1 MLSDLNTIV
10 QFFSALY
17 VTIAIDNMMFNR
29 FWTPDVFAVVENALK
44 KFDFALSTPK
54 QKELLNVIKN
64 RSVEIDTRARREGA
78 FYLMLCVSLL
88 IYFAFEGLL
97 SETNQCRCCF
107 VILMDMAMVFG
118 LYIIGAFEWKRW
130 WEVWFRYIFA
140 VIAAFV
146 WLYLTSNASLK
157 ILSLKDFA
165 ISKNVSITFLA
176 RILIILVFLVPIVM
190 RIVIN
195 WLYSTVYVKYLDVR
209 LTEEYVA
216 YQNTKKAIRSK
227 NKDLC
232 DFRYDGVYKEVFFS
246 ADKSQDNVETVL
258 VNKLLDY
265 LSFACK
271 PVRVLELLCY
281 RFSADYR
288 NDNNNVSKGN
298 EEASYELP
306 E

>member
-54 QKELLNVIKN
+54 QQELLNVIKN
-64 RSVEIDTRARREGA
+64 RSVEIDTSARREGA

-165 ISKNVSITFLA
+165 ISK
-176 RILIILVFLVPIVM
+176 M
-190 RIVIN
+190 
-195 WLYSTVYVKYLDVR
+195 YL
-209 LTEEYVA
+209 LHSWQEY
-216 YQNTKKAIRSK
+216 
-227 NKDLC
+227 
-232 DFRYDGVYKEVFFS
+232 
-246 ADKSQDNVETVL
+246 
-258 VNKLLDY
+258 
-265 LSFACK
+265 
-271 PVRVLELLCY
+271 
-281 RFSADYR
+281 
-288 NDNNNVSKGN
+288 
-298 EEASYELP
+298 
-306 E
+306 

>member
-1 MLSDLNTIV
+1 M
-10 QFFSALY
+10 
-17 VTIAIDNMMFNR
+17 
-29 FWTPDVFAVVENALK
+29 
-44 KFDFALSTPK
+44 
-54 QKELLNVIKN
+54 
-64 RSVEIDTRARREGA
+64 
-78 FYLMLCVSLL
+78 
-88 IYFAFEGLL
+88 
-97 SETNQCRCCF
+97 
-107 VILMDMAMVFG
+107 
-118 LYIIGAFEWKRW
+118 
-130 WEVWFRYIFA
+130 
-140 VIAAFV
+140 
-146 WLYLTSNASLK
+146 
-157 ILSLKDFA
+157 KDFA

-232 DFRYDGVYKEVFFS
+232 DLRYDGVYKEVF
-246 ADKSQDNVETVL
+246 
-258 VNKLLDY
+258 
-265 LSFACK
+265 
-271 PVRVLELLCY
+271 
-281 RFSADYR
+281 FSADYR

>member
-54 QKELLNVIKN
+54 QQELLNVIKN
-64 RSVEIDTRARREGA
+64 RSVEIDTSARREGA

-97 SETNQCRCCF
+97 SETNQCICCF

-157 ILSLKDFA
+157 ILSMKDFA

-246 ADKSQDNVETVL
+246 ADK
-258 VNKLLDY
+258 
-265 LSFACK
+265 
-271 PVRVLELLCY
+271 
-281 RFSADYR
+281 
-288 NDNNNVSKGN
+288 
-298 EEASYELP
+298 
-306 E
+306 

>member
-54 QKELLNVIKN
+54 QQELLNVIKN
-64 RSVEIDTRARREGA
+64 RSVEIDTSARREGA

-97 SETNQCRCCF
+97 SETNQCICCF

-157 ILSLKDFA
+157 ILSMKDFA
-165 ISKNVSITFLA
+165 ISKNVSI
-176 RILIILVFLVPIVM
+176 LI
-190 RIVIN
+190 
-195 WLYSTVYVKYLDVR
+195 
-209 LTEEYVA
+209 
-216 YQNTKKAIRSK
+216 
-227 NKDLC
+227 
-232 DFRYDGVYKEVFFS
+232 S
-246 ADKSQDNVETVL
+246 ATL
-258 VNKLLDY
+258 
-265 LSFACK
+265 
-271 PVRVLELLCY
+271 
-281 RFSADYR
+281 
-288 NDNNNVSKGN
+288 
-298 EEASYELP
+298 
-306 E
+306 

>member
-1 MLSDLNTIV
+1 MLDKIPFKVSARTARLIGRENVATAKGAIIELVKNGYDADSPFSIV
-10 QFFSALY
+10 L
-17 VTIAIDNMMFNR
+17 IDNRYGVYHNR
-29 FWTPDVFAVVENALK
+29 LDKELYEKYLSLGIEESLLTSIYQLNEDAYYERPDVDIEK
-44 KFDFALSTPK
+44 
-54 QKELLNVIKN
+54 
-64 RSVEIDTRARREGA
+64 
-78 FYLMLCVSLL
+78 
-88 IYFAFEGLL
+88 
-97 SETNQCRCCF
+97 
-107 VILMDMAMVFG
+107 
-118 LYIIGAFEWKRW
+118 IGVLR
-130 WEVWFRYIFA
+130 FRYIFA

-157 ILSLKDFA
+157 ILSMKDFA

-195 WLYSTVYVKYLDVR
+195 WLYSTVYVKYLDVQ

-232 DFRYDGVYKEVFFS
+232 DLRYDGVYKEVFFS

-288 NDNNNVSKGN
+288 NDNNNVVKVMRKLLMNYQN
-298 EEASYELP
+298 EV
-306 E
+306 

>member
-29 FWTPDVFAVVENALK
+29 FWTPDVFAIVEKALK

-54 QKELLNVIKN
+54 QQELLNVIKK
-64 RSVEIDTRARREGA
+64 RSVEIDSSARREGT
-78 FYLMLCVSLL
+78 FYLLLCVSLL

-97 SETNQCRCCF
+97 PVKMQCMYCF
-107 VILMDMAMVFG
+107 VILMDMAIVFG
-118 LYIIGAFEWKRW
+118 LYVIGAFEWEKW
-130 WEVWFRYIFA
+130 WEVWFRYIFV

-146 WLYLTSNASLK
+146 WIYMTSNASPK
-157 ILSLKDFA
+157 ILSMKDFA
-165 ISKNVSITFLA
+165 ISKNASITFFA
-176 RILIILVFLVPIVM
+176 RTMIILVLLVPILM
-190 RIVIN
+190 RIIIN
-195 WLYSTVYVKYLDVR
+195 WLYSTVYVRYLDVR
-209 LTEEYVA
+209 LAKEYVA

-227 NKDLC
+227 DKDLC
-232 DFRYDGVYKEVFFS
+232 DFRYDEVYKEVFFS
-246 ADKSQDNVETVL
+246 GDKSQDNVETVL

-271 PVRVLELLCY
+271 PVRGLELLCY

-288 NDNNNVSKGN
+288 KENDNAEVYNNEK
-298 EEASYELP
+298 SYELP

>member
-1 MLSDLNTIV
+1 M
-10 QFFSALY
+10 
-17 VTIAIDNMMFNR
+17 
-29 FWTPDVFAVVENALK
+29 E
-44 KFDFALSTPK
+44 
-54 QKELLNVIKN
+54 
-64 RSVEIDTRARREGA
+64 
-78 FYLMLCVSLL
+78 
-88 IYFAFEGLL
+88 
-97 SETNQCRCCF
+97 
-107 VILMDMAMVFG
+107 
-118 LYIIGAFEWKRW
+118 RW

-157 ILSLKDFA
+157 ILSMKDFA

-209 LTEEYVA
+209 LTEEYFA

-227 NKDLC
+227 NKNLC

-271 PVRVLELLCY
+271 PVRVLELLYY

-288 NDNNNVSKGN
+288 NDNNYVSKGN
-298 EEASYELP
+298 EETSYGIGNGVFILNGLPMSVYATVLRLFRHLIAACLCGVNRLAWCLLKDFCGNVWRFRNKSVNLELFKRLK
-306 E
+306 

>member
-54 QKELLNVIKN
+54 QQELLNVI
-64 RSVEIDTRARREGA
+64 
-78 FYLMLCVSLL
+78 
-88 IYFAFEGLL
+88 
-97 SETNQCRCCF
+97 
-107 VILMDMAMVFG
+107 
-118 LYIIGAFEWKRW
+118 
-130 WEVWFRYIFA
+130 
-140 VIAAFV
+140 
-146 WLYLTSNASLK
+146 
-157 ILSLKDFA
+157 
-165 ISKNVSITFLA
+165 
-176 RILIILVFLVPIVM
+176 LVPIVM